1 MGQNISLLADKIVR
15 RDYWKQGILLCSI
28 QVEVLLDFFAELR
41 VDRHHLIEKKQKT
54 LMDGNDEK
62 MLVLVHFRSI
72 DDKSY
77 IVTEINNGED
87 DALERQVES
96 DMTED
101 EVKKFEE
108 DWTNL
113 WNPDFTQEE
122 IEKLHQTVL
131 DDIDIKISM
140 NESNL
145 LNRQYWSILP
155 YYTYFH

>member
-1 MGQNISLLADKIVR
+1 MGQIISLLADKTIEN
-15 RDYWKQGILLCSI
+15 KESCSVAL
-28 QVEVLLDFFAELR
+28 QVEVLLDFIAELW

-77 IVTEINNGED
+77 KVTEIIND
-87 DALERQVES
+87 KKDTVERQDET

-113 WNPDFTQEE
+113 WNS
-122 IEKLHQTVL
+122 
-131 DDIDIKISM
+131 DIIK
-140 NESNL
+140 EH
-145 LNRQYWSILP
+145 
-155 YYTYFH
+155 YFP

>member
-1 MGQNISLLADKIVR
+1 MSDKTIENKETCSVALQN
-15 RDYWKQGILLCSI
+15 Q
-28 QVEVLLDFFAELR
+28 VLLSFDAELW

-77 IVTEINNGED
+77 KVTEIINDEED
-87 DALERQVES
+87 TIERQDET

-113 WNPDFTQEE
+113 WNS
-122 IEKLHQTVL
+122 
-131 DDIDIKISM
+131 DIIKKH
-140 NESNL
+140 
-145 LNRQYWSILP
+145 
-155 YYTYFH
+155 YFP

>member
-1 MGQNISLLADKIVR
+1 MGQRIIENKET
-15 RDYWKQGILLCSI
+15 CSVAL
-28 QVEVLLDFFAELR
+28 QNEVLLSFDAELW

-77 IVTEINNGED
+77 KVTEIINDED
-87 DALERQVES
+87 DALERQVEIT

-108 DWTNL
+108 GWTNL
-113 WNPDFTQEE
+113 WNS
-122 IEKLHQTVL
+122 
-131 DDIDIKISM
+131 DIIK
-140 NESNL
+140 EH
-145 LNRQYWSILP
+145 
-155 YYTYFH
+155 YFP